1 VEDLGYTVCTICGQV
16 NSQGLSYYIS
26 YNENKGDYLKK
37 KSTHCRI
44 RWFKKLLVK
53 HVCNSKREL
62 MENQFRDVVRCIERL
77 KLERGR
83 NIVRYKFYL
92 LGLASKNKVK
102 LVDPPTDLKTN

>member
-1 VEDLGYTVCTICGQV
+1 
-16 NSQGLSYYIS
+16 
-26 YNENKGDYLKK
+26 
-37 KSTHCRI
+37 
-44 RWFKKLLVK
+44 
-53 HVCNSKREL
+53 